1 MGELA
6 SDLSS
11 SDLRRALAFAGE
23 LSACR
28 TTAEVDAHVRLLPRL
43 VGAETIIIGQ
53 VRKPPPGSSEP
64 ATLVATDD
72 PPGFFDPEARDAF
85 ARLWHQQPV
94 VVHHF
99 RGFAPRALKVSDFLG
114 DREWRRSEVYNDC
127 YGRRM
132 GLSWE
137 IAAQIRCT
145 SDEVACTALQR
156 SNRDFTERDRTLLD
170 AITPH
175 MRAGYARADAK
186 ARAER
191 RLRLLERGLEER
203 GDAALLVDH
212 RGQIV
217 AAGALARAILHD
229 WFDERRETASLPVEI
244 EVWRRGERGSLAPP
258 VFDLAR
264 SGRRLRLHLI
274 AGSEED
280 VILLSE
286 RREGPPS
293 SELLAR
299 RLPVSRRE
307 AEVLARLA
315 QGQMNAGIANDL
327 EISPHTVSRHVERIY
342 AKLGVHNRSEATA
355 AVRDALDGASQ

>member
-11 SDLRRALAFAGE
+11 SDLRCALAFVGE

-28 TTAEVDAHVRLLPRL
+28 TNAEVDDHVRQLPQL
-43 VGAETIIIGQ
+43 VGTDTIIIGQ

-99 RGFAPRALKVSDFLG
+99 RGFSPRAMKVSDFLA
-114 DREWRRSEVYNDC
+114 DREWKRSEVYNDC

-132 GLSWE
+132 GLTWE

-145 SDEVACTALQR
+145 PEEVACAALQR
-156 SNRDFTERDRTLLD
+156 SHRDFTERDRTLLD
-170 AITPH
+170 TITPH

-186 ARAER
+186 SRAER
-191 RLRLLERGLEER
+191 HLRLLERGLEER
-203 GDAALLVDH
+203 GDAAFLVDH

-217 AAGALARAILHD
+217 AAGGRARAVLHD
-229 WFDERRETASLPVEI
+229 WFEERRESASLPAEI
-244 EVWRRGERGSLAPP
+244 EVWRRSQRSSVAPP
-258 VFDLAR
+258 VLDLGR
-264 SGRRLRLHLI
+264 SGRRLRLRLI
-274 AGSEED
+274 AGAEED

-286 RREGPPS
+286 RRERSPS
-293 SELLAR
+293 VELVAR

-307 AEVLARLA
+307 AQVLARLA
-315 QGQMNAGIANDL
+315 QGQMNAGIANEL
-327 EISPHTVSRHVERIY
+327 GISPHTVSRHVERIY

-355 AVRDALDGASQ
+355 AVRDALDDI